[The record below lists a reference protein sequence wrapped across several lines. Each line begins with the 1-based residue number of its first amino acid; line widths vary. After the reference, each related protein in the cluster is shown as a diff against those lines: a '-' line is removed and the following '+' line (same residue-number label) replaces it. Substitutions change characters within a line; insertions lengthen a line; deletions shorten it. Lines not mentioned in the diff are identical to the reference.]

1 MLLER
6 KNAIVY
12 GAGGIGRAMA
22 TAFAGAGATVHL
34 ASRTRKRLDEVAE
47 QIRTAGGRVHTAEL
61 DAQDEAAVRAHA
73 DAVAAHAGSID
84 ISVNLITHGDVQGT
98 PLVEM
103 SVDDFMAPVIN
114 GPRTTFLTA
123 TAAARH
129 MIRQGSG
136 VILLFGG
143 DGDPLPGYHLGG
155 LQVGFSAMEA
165 LRRSLASELGPSGIR
180 VITLRTSGVIDSL
193 PEDFPER
200 EKIINDIV
208 ESTMLKRAATFADVG
223 NVAVFTA
230 SDHART
236 LTATAINIS
245 CGTMVD

>member
-1 MLLER
+1 
-6 KNAIVY
+6 
-12 GAGGIGRAMA
+12 
-22 TAFAGAGATVHL
+22 
-34 ASRTRKRLDEVAE
+34 
-47 QIRTAGGRVHTAEL
+47 
-61 DAQDEAAVRAHA
+61 
-73 DAVAAHAGSID
+73 
-84 ISVNLITHGDVQGT
+84 
-98 PLVEM
+98 M
-103 SVDDFMAPVIN
+103 SVDAFMAPVIN

-180 VITLRTSGVIDSL
+180 VVTLRTSGVIDSL
-193 PEDFPER
+193 PEDFPDR

-208 ESTMLKRAATFADVG
+208 ESTMLKRAATFTDVG
-223 NVAVFTA
+223 NVAVFAA

>member
-1 MLLER
+1 MLEG

-22 TAFAGAGATVHL
+22 IAFAGAGATVHL
-34 ASRTRKRLDEVAE
+34 ASRTRKRLDEVAGE
-47 QIRTAGGRVHTAEL
+47 IREAGGRVETAVL
-61 DAQDEAAVRAHA
+61 DAQDEAAVSAHA
-73 DAVAAHAGSID
+73 AAVAESAGSID
-84 ISVNLITHGDVQGT
+84 VSVNVITHGDVQGT

-129 MIRQGSG
+129 MIKQGSG

-143 DGDPLPGYHLGG
+143 NGDPPPNYHLGG

-165 LRRSLASELGPSGIR
+165 LRRGLASELGRHGIR
-180 VITLRTSGVIDSL
+180 VLTLRTGG
-193 PEDFPER
+193 
-200 EKIINDIV
+200 IV
-208 ESTMLKRAATFADVG
+208 ESIPEFEGREAIVDEIVQSTMLKRAATFADVG
-223 NVAVFTA
+223 NVAVFAA
-230 SDHART
+230 SDLART
-236 LTATAINIS
+236 MTAATLNIS
-245 CGTMVD
+245 CGALID